1 MKGLTWDHPRGY
13 GPLDELARREGGV
26 EWDRQPLEGF
36 ESTPI
41 AALAAKYDLLV
52 VDHPGLGAAAGH
64 LVPMEELLDAAE
76 LAAWR
81 AGTIGASYDSYVL
94 DGRTWA
100 LPIDAAA
107 QVSVATFADQP
118 KTWDDVLSLAREGGV
133 TPCLGGPHAL
143 LMFFALCVAY
153 GAEPFTDASVG
164 ERAVEVMAELV
175 ASADSSLWG
184 QNPIGVVAAMTDG
197 PVRYCPLVYGY
208 TGYPLLSFHDAPA
221 GPAGIGSVL
230 GGTGIAVSRQAPPD
244 EARAVVRRLI
254 APDVQTE
261 VFPAQGGQ
269 PADRR
274 VWTRP
279 GFHHDTAETVARA
292 WVRPREPGYV
302 RFQTEA
308 SRILRDGI
316 AAREARVHDRLVARY
331 QEWRDA

>member
-41 AALAAKYDLLV
+41 AELAAEYDLLV
-52 VDHPGLGAAAGH
+52 VDHPGLGAALDH
-64 LVPMEELLDAAE
+64 LVPMEELLDVAE
-76 LAAWR
+76 LGAWR

-118 KTWDDVLSLAREGGV
+118 KTWDDVLSVAREGGV
-133 TPCLGGPHAL
+133 APCLGGPHAL
-143 LMFFALCVAY
+143 LMYFALCVAF
-153 GAEPFTDASVG
+153 GIEPFTDAAG
-164 ERAVEVMAELV
+164 RAVEVMAELV
-175 ASADSSLWG
+175 AWADPAVWAR
-184 QNPIGVVAAMTDG
+184 NPIGALAAMTDG

-208 TGYPLLSFHDAPA
+208 TGYPLLSFEDAPA

-230 GGTGIAVSRQAPPD
+230 GGTGLAVSRKAPED
-244 EARAVVRRLI
+244 EARAVARRMI
-254 APDVQTE
+254 AADVQTE
-261 VFPAQGGQ
+261 VFPAFGGQ
-269 PADRR
+269 AADRR
-274 VWTRP
+274 AWTSP
-279 GFHHDTAETVARA
+279 GFHADTATTLERA
-292 WVRPREPGYV
+292 WVRPREPGYI

-308 SRILRDGI
+308 ARILRDGL
-316 AAREARVHDRLVARY
+316 AARDPRVHGRLTARY
-331 QEWRDA
+331 REWRDA

>member
-26 EWDRQPLEGF
+26 DWRRQSLEGF

-41 AALAAKYDLLV
+41 AELAAEYDLLV
-52 VDHPGLGAAAGH
+52 IDHPGLGAAVEH
-64 LVPMEELLDAAE
+64 LVPMEELLDAGE

-94 DGRTWA
+94 AGWTWA
-100 LPIDAAA
+100 LPLDAAA
-107 QVSVATFADQP
+107 QVSVGTFAELP
-118 KTWDDVLSLAREGGV
+118 RTWDEVLAVAREGGV

-143 LMFFALCVAY
+143 LMYFAVCVAF
-153 GAEPFTDASVG
+153 GVQPFTAAA
-164 ERAVEVMAELV
+164 ERAVEVLTELTAYADPSV
-175 ASADSSLWG
+175 A
-184 QNPIGVVAAMTDG
+184 QRNPIGVLATMTDG

-208 TGYPLLSFHDAPA
+208 TGYPLLSFQDAPA

-230 GGTGIAVSRQAPPD
+230 GGTGIAVSRKAPV
-244 EARAVVRRLI
+244 EQARAVVRRLI
-254 APDVQTE
+254 APDVQTSM
-261 VFPAQGGQ
+261 FPEFGGQ

-279 GFHHDTAETVARA
+279 GFHGDTAATVERA
-292 WVRPREPGYV
+292 WVRPREPGYL
-302 RFQTEA
+302 RFQTDG

-316 AAREARVHDRLVARY
+316 VAREARVHDRLVARY
-331 QEWRDA
+331 EEWRRA